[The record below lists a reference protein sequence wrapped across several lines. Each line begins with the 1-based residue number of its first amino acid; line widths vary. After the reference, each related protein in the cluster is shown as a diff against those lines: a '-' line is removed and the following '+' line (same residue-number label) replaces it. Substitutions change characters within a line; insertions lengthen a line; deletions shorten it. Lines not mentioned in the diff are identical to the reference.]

1 MVFVL
6 IQNYYR
12 KTLCPT
18 PPLSNAPP
26 LWNRK
31 NLGRS
36 HFGDNFLAPINFS

>member
-18 PPLSNAPP
+18 PPLSNAP